1 MVIPR
6 SRSRSME
13 SRTCA
18 IISRWLSAPVTSKSR
33 SANVDLP
40 WAMCAIIQKF
50 LINAGSMRYDEA
62 EPQVSHMSYSQIA
75 FTVAGDGIALL
86 TMNRPQKLN
95 ALNAETFA
103 ELNEAFSSVESD
115 PHIRAIVITGAGEKA
130 FVAGADIKEL
140 SVLNPVEAQQLSLRG
155 QKTFRRLELMNKP
168 SVAAINGFALG
179 GGLELAMACT
189 LRVASTNAKLGQP

>member
-40 WAMCAIIQKF
+40 WSMCAIIQKF

-62 EPQVSHMSYSQIA
+62 EPQVSHMPYSQIA
-75 FTVAGDGIALL
+75 FDIAGDGIALL
-86 TMNRPQKLN
+86 PVNRPQKLN
-95 ALNAETFA
+95 ALNADAFG
-103 ELNEAFSSVESD
+103 ELNQAFTQVESD
-115 PHIRAIVITGAGEKA
+115 EKIRALIITGAGEKA
-130 FVAGADIKEL
+130 FVAGSDIK
-140 SVLNPVEAQQLSLRG
+140 
-155 QKTFRRLELMNKP
+155 
-168 SVAAINGFALG
+168 
-179 GGLELAMACT
+179 
-189 LRVASTNAKLGQP
+189 